1 MPTEKKAALIED
13 LKECIADCSIAIAT
27 DYAGISVSEMS
38 ELRTA
43 IRNQGMKF
51 KVVKNT
57 LMKIAADESEWPELQ
72 ELVDGPTGI
81 VFGYGEEQE
90 AAKLITKYIKDSG
103 IELKLKSSAMGSQI
117 LSAKE
122 LQQWASL
129 PGKDELIAQLI
140 GQLHGQ
146 MAALVYTLN
155 NPITRLARTLN
166 TIATR

>member
-1 MPTEKKAALIED
+1 
-13 LKECIADCSIAIAT
+13 
-27 DYAGISVSEMS
+27 
-38 ELRTA
+38 
-43 IRNQGMKF
+43 
-51 KVVKNT
+51 
-57 LMKIAADESEWPELQ
+57 MKIAADESEWPELQ

-166 TIATR
+166 TIATG